1 MTEFNSSALVNAADA
16 GSQIAEALRNNL
28 NLKGVQDV
36 SVETISEESNQ
47 WLLHVS
53 FAISPKLFGFIPLKK
68 STWSF
73 YVSAVARHSRVDGV
87 VVTDSA
93 VTGEQGALYTIWTIL
108 DCQYLWYGSSFPQ
121 LLERIAKIK

>member
-1 MTEFNSSALVNAADA
+1 MTEFSTSTLVNAADA
-16 GSQIAEALRNNL
+16 GRQIAEALQHNL

-36 SVETISEESNQ
+36 SVETITEQSNQ

-73 YVSAVARHSRVDGV
+73 DVSAVARHSKVDGV

-93 VTGEQGALYTIWTIL
+93 VTGEQGALYTIWTVL
-108 DCQYLWYGSSFPQ
+108 DCQYLWYGSSFSH
-121 LLERIAKIK
+121 LLERIANIK